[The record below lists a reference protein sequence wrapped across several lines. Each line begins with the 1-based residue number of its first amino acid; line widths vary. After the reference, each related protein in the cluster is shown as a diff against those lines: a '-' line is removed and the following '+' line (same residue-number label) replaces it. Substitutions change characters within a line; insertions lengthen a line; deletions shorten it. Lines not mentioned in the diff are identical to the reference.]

1 MTKFYAYTQ
10 EDFRDE
16 KFEIREFDGTMIVL
30 AAPDEESAREAFN
43 SIVEEQIRAM
53 GNEPSES
60 DFDFIV
66 DEFTD
71 SEIAYTEYNFDEV

>member
-16 KFEIREFDGTMIVL
+16 KFEIREIDGTMIVL

-43 SIVEEQIRAM
+43 RIVEEQIRAM

-71 SEIAYTEYNFDEV
+71 SESAHTEYNFDEV